1 VITPTHNSQ
10 FEVNVKESH
19 VEDIG
24 IGKDRLPEIKLMQ
37 RNSSDFNMSSNT
49 FNWGK
54 ESLSNMED
62 SLE

>member
-1 VITPTHNSQ
+1 
-10 FEVNVKESH
+10 VNVKESH